1 MPPLVATVT
10 VMHVYQSRAVR
21 TGAEAATL
29 LGYNSSEVHGSE
41 YLIANRDLTDGH

>member
-1 MPPLVATVT
+1 
-10 VMHVYQSRAVR
+10 MHVIYQSLVLLELVLSH
-21 TGAEAATL
+21 TEAATL